1 MDEATESAIFGVCS
15 RESGG
20 WPGPSLKRIT
30 QEKHP
35 GQPDEGSLGYL
46 GSQDTFYVG
55 NYLPRRREAF
65 LLLEADVL

>member
-1 MDEATESAIFGVCS
+1 MRRPS
-15 RESGG
+15 RPFLAFAVENPAG
-20 WPGPSLKRIT
+20 WPGPNLKRIT
-30 QEKHP
+30 QEKHR
-35 GQPDEGSLGYL
+35 GQPDGGSLGYL